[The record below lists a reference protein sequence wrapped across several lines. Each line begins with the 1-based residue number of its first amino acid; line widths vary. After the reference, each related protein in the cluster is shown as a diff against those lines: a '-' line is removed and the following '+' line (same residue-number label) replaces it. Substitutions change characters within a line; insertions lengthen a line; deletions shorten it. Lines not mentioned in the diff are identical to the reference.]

1 MNVFFKKFSG
11 IDTTNEDLYTTSLI
25 PDFKIFM
32 ILKSKLDNK
41 IVNTEIRTNVRS
53 ENFCCVLFFK
63 KADRIAIIKSSLLE
77 AITLNIQS
85 T

>member
-1 MNVFFKKFSG
+1 M
-11 IDTTNEDLYTTSLI
+11 DTTNEDLYTTSFI

-53 ENFCCVLFFK
+53 ENFCWVLFFK
-63 KADRIAIIKSSLLE
+63 KADLIAINKSSLLA
-77 AITLNIQS
+77 AISLNIQS